1 MKFSA
6 FLFKKDLLNFLLS
19 KYKNFQLRIH
29 SLFFLPV
36 IFESYLDF
44 SLLCVP
50 SSSLCVHKAKS
61 MWDHAIHMCFKCLQT
76 EFSVPKS
83 NCVVQYWLCSLC
95 STSPEFRLVQ
105 VWFLACPCAEW
116 STVLKFWDIWP
127 YFSMKWSMRGV
138 LLCNLRLMPVFCY
151 SRCFEL
157 FFFKI
162 VQLL

>member
-83 NCVVQYWLCSLC
+83 NCVVQYWFCSLFYK
-95 STSPEFRLVQ
+95 SWVQ
-105 VWFLACPCAEW
+105 ISASLIPCL
-116 STVLKFWDIWP
+116 S
-127 YFSMKWSMRGV
+127 
-138 LLCNLRLMPVFCY
+138 LCRMEHSVEILRYLTI
-151 SRCFEL
+151 
-157 FFFKI
+157 FFHEVEYEGSFA
-162 VQLL
+162 V